1 MAYELINNWLPD
13 SMYALKSP
21 YYMTPEG
28 IVVHN
33 NAGKASAVD
42 EVAYMVSNGNATSFH
57 VGIDESYVVEAIPFN
72 RNAFHAGDGVGVTS
86 ANRCLIGIEICRSM
100 DYSDDK
106 YDRAETNAVE
116 YIAQVCLQMG
126 WDSGYLHQHNWYSNT
141 TCPHRLKDHWEQFKA
156 RVDAR
161 IAELKIGGNTKPQAD
176 INEPSSWAKDAWDKA
191 HELGLLDG
199 TRPHDNVTREEL
211 ATVLVRLSE
220 K

>member
-1 MAYELINNWLPD
+1 MAYTLTSNWLPANK
-13 SMYALKSP
+13 YALKSP

-33 NAGKASAVD
+33 NAGKASAAD
-42 EVAYMVSNGNATSFH
+42 EVAYMINNNIETSFH

-72 RNAFHAGDGVGVTS
+72 RNAFHAGDGIGVTS

-106 YDRAETNAVE
+106 YDRAESNAVE

-141 TCPHRLKDHWEQFKA
+141 TCPHRLKAHWEQFKR
-156 RVDAR
+156 RVDVR
-161 IAELKIGGNTKPQAD
+161 INELKPEAEQTSPPKK
-176 INEPSSWAKDAWDKA
+176 NEPSAWAAESWEKA
-191 HELGLLDG
+191 RELGLLDG
-199 TRPHDNVTREEL
+199 TRPRDAVTREEL
-211 ATVLVRLSE
+211 ATVLVRLTD